1 MQNLVPRDPIVRDLA
16 MLTIAKLAILI
27 IIYIAFFANYDG
39 RPIDT
44 ASHLLGPANAIT
56 TN

>member
-1 MQNLVPRDPIVRDLA
+1 MQNVIRPDPIVRDLA
-16 MLTIAKLAILI
+16 MLTIAKVAILL
-27 IIYIAFFANYDG
+27 IIYIALFANYDG